1 MVVGCTVSRVHNYHA
16 CDYTQAQYEV
26 NSTRPESLLRIGRIA
41 TARSLYIVFRLSGQQ
56 QIRKTLGSLSMRNAG
71 DKQVIT
77 VG

>member
-1 MVVGCTVSRVHNYHA
+1 MHNYHA
-16 CDYTQAQYEV
+16 CDYTQAQYKV

-41 TARSLYIVFRLSGQQ
+41 TARSLYIVVRLSGQQ